1 MLLKSIRYYPLFF
14 IAWLILFQSIGFS
27 NEINY
32 PVSNISNVQDNY
44 HGNII
49 DDPYRWLEDLNSL
62 ETSEWIQS
70 QNNFTEKYL
79 NTFKEINLVKEILSK
94 AYKNETRSVPFR
106 KKSKHFYYLNDG
118 DWQQSKLF
126 YKNNNESEEKLLLDP
141 NVLSKDGTVAISSV
155 SVSPNANLI
164 AYSLSDGGSDWRTW
178 KIKNIKTG
186 ETLKDLIR

>member
-27 NEINY
+27 DEINY
-32 PVSNISNVQDNY
+32 PASKISNIQDNY

-70 QNNFTEKYL
+70 QNKFTEKYL
-79 NTFKEINLVKEILSK
+79 NTFKEINLFKEILSK

-106 KKSKHFYYLNDG
+106 KKSKHFYYLNNG

-126 YKNNNESEEKLLLDP
+126 YKNNNMGEKILLQIGRAH
-141 NVLSKDGTVAISSV
+141 V
-155 SVSPNANLI
+155 
-164 AYSLSDGGSDWRTW
+164 
-178 KIKNIKTG
+178 
-186 ETLKDLIR
+186 